1 MNIIGSELKSEQ
13 KPQPVGLEHLLTARQ
28 MASFVTDGYL
38 HIENLVPDELN
49 RLVDEE
55 QRSGRVKQ
63 RGYWQNS
70 QYMQQVFNLPQ
81 VKGIIQ
87 SLVGHYPVYDHSALH
102 IVQPKHLKA
111 QEWHADSI
119 INTRKY
125 GFDIQA
131 FYFAHDAPD
140 EMGPTLVLPGSHLRR
155 VNTSSIG
162 RYKNIVGQK
171 RMVSKAGTMFFVH
184 EGIWHCAQPN
194 HTDDTRYVFKL
205 RLRPGQE
212 QRGLFNTEGY
222 RDEEVSNII
231 YRGYEIWQGNEGR
244 LDHVARAKLWRY
256 VTGDDTIDVSFEG
269 ALSRMNILL

>member
-1 MNIIGSELKSEQ
+1 MSVPK
-13 KPQPVGLEHLLTARQ
+13 EHLLTAGQ
-28 MASFVTDGYL
+28 MARFVTDGYL
-38 HIENLVPDELN
+38 FVENLVPDELN
-49 RLVDEE
+49 KLVNGE
-55 QRSGRVKQ
+55 QRSGSIPQ
-63 RGYWQNS
+63 YNYWNHS
-70 QYMQQVFNLPQ
+70 QHIQKVFDLPQ

-87 SLVGHYPVYDHSALH
+87 SLVGQYPVYDHSALH
-102 IVQPKHLKA
+102 IVKPRHLTA
-111 QEWHADSI
+111 QEWHADSV

-171 RMVSKAGTMFFVH
+171 RMVSKAGSMFFVH

-194 HTDDTRYVFKL
+194 HTGDTRYVFKL

-212 QRGLFNTEGY
+212 QRGLFN
-222 RDEEVSNII
+222 
-231 YRGYEIWQGNEGR
+231 
-244 LDHVARAKLWRY
+244 
-256 VTGDDTIDVSFEG
+256 
-269 ALSRMNILL
+269 MNSECG